1 MKLLAELTQTNGTSL
16 QVVLLPGAVY
26 VSESVFEGGGE
37 IIAGEGVMLDA
48 SSIDAIVAALQSAK
62 RELGLALDAAAE

>member
-1 MKLLAELTQTNGTSL
+1 MKLLAELTQPNETSI

-37 IIAGEGVMLDA
+37 IVAGEGVMLDA
-48 SSIDAIVAALQSAK
+48 TSIDAIIAALQAAK
-62 RELGLALDAAAE
+62 RELGLGLDAAAE